1 MPVIRDSGGSDA
13 SVVAGIFGATAPPP
27 PPPTAPPTLGSAPVV
42 SATPNPGQ
50 GIATDAAGRISASV
64 AAQAIAVFTADPVSP
79 HIGQIWYRSDTS
91 QLCVRHDDS
100 TTKRVTLA

>member
-1 MPVIRDSGGSDA
+1 MPRLRDDGGTDA
-13 SVVAGIFGATAPPP
+13 FLSVFGVSTPPP
-27 PPPTAPPTLGSAPVV
+27 PPPTAPATLGSAPTI
-42 SATPNPGQ
+42 SSTPNPGQ
-50 GIATDAAGRISASV
+50 GIATDTLGRISPSV